1 MKRVVAGTL
10 LLMMLAG
17 AVAQSL
23 ASETRSLL
31 ARSVSATQPL
41 NLQPAERQWLDAR
54 KHLVL
59 GTSRPDYPPFDI
71 NVSLNDYEGL
81 TADYIGI
88 IGELLGIAVEVKRFD
103 SRYQA
108 IEALHEGRVDVLG
121 SSNSFEAA
129 DAGLSLSTAYAD
141 DLPVIVTREDQRLG
155 PAHDLA
161 GLRLAMVDHYLPANR
176 ARALY
181 PAAQLMLYRSTQ
193 AGLAAVAMGEADA
206 YLGDAISTDY
216 LIGKTFRGAL
226 RIDHFSPIVP
236 EAFAFAVARD
246 NDALRQL
253 LDKALRRIGES
264 ERLAILKRWSNSN
277 TSLLLQRHLS
287 ALTDEEQAWIKA
299 HPVVD
304 VLINPTLAPL
314 TFYDDQQRP
323 SGITLDLLKQI
334 SLRTGLHFHFRQAE
348 SAQSMIDRL
357 GQRDAMMIGALGY
370 GAERAKQ
377 VRYTRPYLIS
387 PRVLVTRVDNP
398 PQAGINRIQPQRIAL
413 IRNSPQRAM
422 LQQRYPQARLVEVDN
437 PLDLMEAVVNR
448 TADAALSSHINAAYY
463 ISHVF
468 KNRLQIAS
476 ILDEDPAVAAFAI
489 AADQPQL
496 QSILDKSLLSM
507 APEELEQLINRWRTS
522 SVVSDSPWRNYRE
535 LALQV
540 LVIAA
545 LLIAGVVF
553 WNSYLRK
560 LIQRRVEAERALQ
573 TQLALSRGLL
583 EQLRHAKDEA
593 EQASLM
599 KSTFLATMSHEIRT
613 PMNAV
618 LGLLELAL
626 VDSRAGRCDTHMLET
641 AHESALGLLALIG
654 DILDISRIE
663 SGHISLQPV
672 PTDLVDLVR
681 ATLRVFEGNARV
693 KGLELACDL
702 PTEPVWVQVD
712 AARLKQVL
720 SNLISNAIKF
730 TDRGEVHTAMHT
742 SVQGELQRV
751 ELCVRDSGIGI
762 STADQAR
769 LFNAFVQVDGP
780 RARQGTGLGLAI
792 SRALTELMGGTLTL
806 QSVEGVGTR
815 VQIVVAL
822 PPCTPQIR
830 SDEKAPTTDLDAC
843 PLNILVVDD
852 YPANLL
858 LLERQLRALGH
869 QVTQAQN
876 GEIALQLWH
885 ETHFDVVITD
895 CSMPVMD
902 GHALA
907 CRIRAQEHQQGLSPT
922 TILGVTA
929 NAQAEERER
938 CLASGM
944 NDCLFKP
951 IGLHG
956 LKAHLPQAT
965 GKPPAAPAPASARP
979 GGLNLAELRHL
990 TRDDGDLIR
999 HLIEQLSQSVAEDLA
1014 TLRTLDGQAPDGALK
1029 ALAHRIKGGAKMLK
1043 VRDLVADCEALE
1055 QALVAGDPVDDLR
1068 RILQETLQTLLKDLA
1083 ATLETMPKP
1092 PEPD

>member
-1 MKRVVAGTL
+1 MTIKRLLASTL
-10 LLMMLAG
+10 LLMVLAG
-17 AVAQSL
+17 PVAQSL

-41 NLQPAERQWLDAR
+41 NLQTAERQWLDAR
-54 KHLVL
+54 KRLVL

-71 NVSLNDYEGL
+71 NVSPSDYEGL
-81 TADYIGI
+81 TADYVGI
-88 IGELLGIAVEVKRFD
+88 IAELLGIAVEVKRFD

-129 DAGLSLSTAYAD
+129 DAGLSLSTSYAD
-141 DLPVIVTREDQRLG
+141 DLPVIVTREGQRLA

-161 GLRLAMVDHYLPANR
+161 GLRLAMVDHYLSANR

-181 PAAQLMLYRSTQ
+181 PAAQLVLYRSTQ

-287 ALTDEEQAWIKA
+287 VLTDEEQAWIKA

-304 VLINPTLAPL
+304 VLINPALAPL

-334 SLRTGLHFHFRQAE
+334 TLRTGLHFHTRQAE

-357 GQRDAMMIGALGY
+357 GQRDALMIGALGY
-370 GAERAKQ
+370 GAERSKQ

-398 PQAGINRIQPQRIAL
+398 SQAGIKRFEPQRIAF

-422 LQQRYPQARLVEVDN
+422 LQQRYPRARLVEVDN

-448 TADAALSSHINAAYY
+448 SADAALSSHINAAYY

-476 ILDEDPAVAAFAI
+476 ILDEDPAVAAFAV

-496 QSILDKSLLSM
+496 QSILDKALLSI

-522 SVVSDSPWRNYRE
+522 TVVSDSPWRNYRE

-560 LIQRRVEAERALQ
+560 LIQKRVEAERALQ

-626 VDSRAGRCDTHMLET
+626 EDSRAGRCDTHMLKT
-641 AHESALGLLALIG
+641 AHESALGLLGLIG

-663 SGHISLQPV
+663 SGHISLQPI

-681 ATLRVFEGNARV
+681 ATLRVFEGNARF

-730 TDRGEVHTAMHT
+730 TDRGEVHTAMRT

-762 STADQAR
+762 SPADQAR

-780 RARQGTGLGLAI
+780 RARQGTGLGLVI
-792 SRALTELMGGTLTL
+792 SRALAELMGGTLTL

-815 VQIVVAL
+815 VQILMAL
-822 PPCTPQIR
+822 PQCTPQII
-830 SDEKAPTTDLDAC
+830 SDGQDPTTGLDAC
-843 PLNILVVDD
+843 PLHILVVDD

-876 GEIALQLWH
+876 GEIALQLWR
-885 ETHFDVVITD
+885 ETRFDVVITD

-902 GHALA
+902 GHELA
-907 CRIRAQEHQQGLSPT
+907 CCIRAQERQQGLSPA

-944 NDCLFKP
+944 DDCLFKP

-956 LKAHLPQAT
+956 LKAHLPQAAR
-965 GKPPAAPAPASARP
+965 KPPAAPAPARP

-990 TRDDGDLIR
+990 TRDDDDLIR
-999 HLIEQLSQSVAEDLA
+999 HLIEQLSQSVAEDLS
-1014 TLRTLDGQAPDGALK
+1014 TLRTLDGQPPDGTLK
-1029 ALAHRIKGGAKMLK
+1029 ALVHRIKGGAKMLK
-1043 VRDLVADCEALE
+1043 VRHLVADCEALE
-1055 QALVAGDPVDDLR
+1055 QALVAGDPVDNLCR
-1068 RILQETLQTLLKDLA
+1068 VLQDTLQTLHKDLI
-1083 ATLETMPKP
+1083 ATLEAMPRP
-1092 PEPD
+1092 SEPN

>member
-1 MKRVVAGTL
+1 MTIKRVLASTV
-10 LLMMLAG
+10 LLMVLAC

-23 ASETRSLL
+23 ASEMRSLL

-41 NLQPAERQWLDAR
+41 KLQTAERQWLDAR
-54 KHLVL
+54 KRLVL

-71 NVSLNDYEGL
+71 NVSPNDYEGL
-81 TADYIGI
+81 TADYVGI
-88 IGELLGIAVEVKRFD
+88 IADLLGIAVEVKRFE

-108 IEALHEGRVDVLG
+108 IEALHEGRVDMLG

-129 DAGLSLSTAYAD
+129 DAGLSLTTAYAD
-141 DLPVIVTREDQRLG
+141 DLPVIVTREGQRLA

-181 PAAQLMLYRSTQ
+181 PAAQLILYRSTQ

-216 LIGKTFRGAL
+216 LIGKTFKGAL

-287 ALTDEEQAWIKA
+287 VLTDEEQAWITA

-304 VLINPTLAPL
+304 VLINPALAPL

-334 SLRTGLHFHFRQAE
+334 TLRTGLQFHIRQAE

-357 GQRDAMMIGALGY
+357 GQGDAMMIGALGY
-370 GAERAKQ
+370 GAERSKH
-377 VRYTRPYLIS
+377 VRFTRPYLIS
-387 PRVLVTRVDNP
+387 PRVLVTRADYP
-398 PQAGINRIQPQRIAL
+398 LQAGSQRFEPQRIAL
-413 IRNSPQRAM
+413 IRSSPQRAM

-448 TADAALSSHINAAYY
+448 SADAALSSHINAAYY

-476 ILDEDPAVAAFAI
+476 ILDEDPAVAAFAV

-496 QSILDKSLLSM
+496 QSILDKALLSI

-522 SVVSDSPWRNYRE
+522 TVVSDSPWRNYRE

-540 LVIAA
+540 LVLAA

-560 LIQRRVEAERALQ
+560 LIQKRVEAERALQ

-599 KSTFLATMSHEIRT
+599 KSTFLTTMSHEIRT

-618 LGLLELAL
+618 IGLLELAL
-626 VDSRAGRCDTHMLET
+626 EDSRDGRCDTHMLET

-663 SGHISLQPV
+663 SGHISLQPT

-681 ATLRVFEGNARV
+681 ATVRVFEGNARA

-730 TDRGEVHTAMHT
+730 TDRGEVHTSMHT
-742 SVQGELQRV
+742 SLQGERQCV

-762 STADQAR
+762 SPADQAR

-780 RARQGTGLGLAI
+780 RARQGTGLGLVI
-792 SRALTELMGGTLTL
+792 SRALAELMGGTLTL
-806 QSVEGVGTR
+806 QSVEGVGTK
-815 VQIVVAL
+815 VQIVMAL
-822 PPCTPQIR
+822 PQC
-830 SDEKAPTTDLDAC
+830 APELSADNQDSATDLEVC
-843 PLNILVVDD
+843 TMNILVVDD

-858 LLERQLRALGH
+858 LLDRQLRALGH
-869 QVTQAQN
+869 QVAQAQN
-876 GEIALQLWH
+876 GEIALQLWR
-885 ETHFDVVITD
+885 EAHFDVVITD

-902 GHALA
+902 GHELA
-907 CRIRAQEHQQGLSPT
+907 RRIRAQERRQGLSPV

-956 LKAHLPQAT
+956 LKAHLPQSA
-965 GKPPAAPAPASARP
+965 GKPQAAPAPARP
-979 GGLNLAELRHL
+979 VGLNLAELRHL
-990 TRDDGDLIR
+990 TRDDDDLIR

-1014 TLRTLDGQAPDGALK
+1014 TLRTLDGRASDGALK

-1043 VRDLVADCEALE
+1043 VRHLVADCEALE
-1055 QALVAGDPVDDLR
+1055 QALAAGGPVDDLR
-1068 RILQETLQTLLKDLA
+1068 RVLQDTLQVLLQDLI
-1083 ATLETMPKP
+1083 ATLKTMPKP
-1092 PEPD
+1092 PERN